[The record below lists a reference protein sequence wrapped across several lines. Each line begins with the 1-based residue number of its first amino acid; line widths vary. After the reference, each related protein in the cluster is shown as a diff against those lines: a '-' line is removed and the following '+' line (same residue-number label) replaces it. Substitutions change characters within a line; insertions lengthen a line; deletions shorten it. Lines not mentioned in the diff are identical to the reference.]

1 MSFGAMELAR
11 AICSAEYDRALRVA
25 LRVQIPT
32 ALLSVLVLDF
42 GQTARV
48 CGVAMLGFWLAAALV
63 AVRPTTGDLRFWR
76 WGFIPC
82 FARALTLA
90 AWV

>member
-1 MSFGAMELAR
+1 MELAR

-63 AVRPTTGDLRFWR
+63 AVRRPWAPTTGDLRFWR

-82 FARALTLA
+82 FALALTLA